1 MKRLLVGLAIVGV
14 TASAVPHAAAEE
26 RSLESMVREAVKRE
40 APLKPQDATVTA
52 PKKDSVLNGGLIGAA
67 IGGLA
72 VPPLLIA
79 SRGGSDDIQRA
90 WMKVAPVP
98 TIAGF
103 AIGVLIDAMR

>member
-1 MKRLLVGLAIVGV
+1 M
-14 TASAVPHAAAEE
+14 
-26 RSLESMVREAVKRE
+26 
-40 APLKPQDATVTA
+40 
-52 PKKDSVLNGGLIGAA
+52 LNGGLIGAA

-79 SRGGSDDIQRA
+79 ASGGSDDIPRA

-103 AIGVLIDAMR
+103 AIGVLIDALR